1 MGLEVRGVLR
11 NWKGVIFKCVRD
23 GVVSGE
29 RWEDL
34 VEEEGKLKVVSKFKA
49 RPSITEVETVL
60 YNVMAMNS
68 PITKSAKFL
77 KNLVSNV
84 TGKK

>member
-1 MGLEVRGVLR
+1 MVSR
-11 NWKGVIFKCVRD
+11 FKV
-23 GVVSGE
+23 
-29 RWEDL
+29 
-34 VEEEGKLKVVSKFKA
+34 

-77 KNLVSNV
+77 NNLVSNV